1 MGGTSVKT
9 TLVYAGIAGKGFD
22 SLKQGMDSG
31 WISHGLASLSACAKS
46 AGFEIDLIDL
56 RALSG
61 WQQFREELARRAPAV
76 LGLSM
81 MSVDYEPVM
90 EAVALVKEL
99 NPQIITVVGGPH
111 PTFEPEEVLANPHI
125 DYVVTGE
132 GEITFIDLLRAIRE
146 GSRPAE
152 RLLPGVHP
160 DLDQIPFS
168 DHELFLDEWR
178 RWGYDLDSPEVPFV
192 PELPAPFVTII
203 AGRGCRYKCN
213 FCKPGEDLLFGKGT
227 RRRGV
232 ANVIAELKELRQKHG
247 FASFMFH
254 DDCLLE
260 DRNWCI
266 EFANTY
272 RAEGFSQPF
281 FCQSRADLIVHYEE
295 MVKTMRDS
303 GLRGLFIGF
312 ESGSDRVLRFIKKG
326 TTRQRNLDAA
336 KICKKYGITVWAN
349 YMLGLPTETEEE
361 IKETISMLKEID
373 PDYYSP
379 AFYTPHPGSE
389 LYDYCLE
396 NDLSLITSHK
406 SYRRNPTELKI
417 KGHDLEF
424 LQWALAES
432 QRRRP
437 LNALKRA
444 FNAAWE
450 KYTDPRRYARKAR
463 RILGL
468 DGGAE

>member
-1 MGGTSVKT
+1 VKT

-31 WISHGLASLSACAKS
+31 WISHGLAGLSACAKS
-46 AGFEIDLIDL
+46 EGFDVDLIDL

-61 WQQFREELARRAPAV
+61 WEQFREELASRAPDV
-76 LGLSM
+76 VGLSM

-90 EAVALVKEL
+90 EAVGIVKEV

-111 PTFEPEEVLANPHI
+111 PTFEPEDVLANPHI
-125 DYVVTGE
+125 DYAVTAE
-132 GEITFIDLLRAIRE
+132 GEITFVNLLRAIQEER
-146 GSRPAE
+146 RPAE
-152 RLLPGVHP
+152 RLLVGIHP
-160 DLDQIPFS
+160 DLDRLPII
-168 DHELFLDEWR
+168 DRELFLDEWR

-192 PELPAPFVTII
+192 PELPPPFVTII

-227 RRRGV
+227 RRRSV
-232 ANVIAELKELRQKHG
+232 TNVIAELKDLRRKYN

-260 DRNWCI
+260 DRAWCE
-266 EFANTY
+266 EFARVY

-281 FCQSRADLIVHYEE
+281 FCQSRADLIVLYEE
-295 MVKTMRDS
+295 MVKVMRDS

-326 TTRQRNLDAA
+326 TNRQHNLDAA
-336 KICKKYGITVWAN
+336 KICEKYGITIWAN
-349 YMLGLPTETEEE
+349 YMMGLPTETEEE

-396 NDLSLITSHK
+396 HDLSLITSHA

-424 LQWALAES
+424 LQWALVES
-432 QRRRP
+432 QRRKP
-437 LNALKRA
+437 LNSLKRK

-450 KYTDPRRYARKAR
+450 KYTDPRRYVRKAK
-463 RILGL
+463 RILGV
-468 DGGAE
+468 DGSQAVRGV

>member
-1 MGGTSVKT
+1 MKT
-9 TLVYAGIAGKGFD
+9 TLIYAGIAGKGFN

-46 AGFEIDLIDL
+46 AGFEVDLVDL

-61 WQQFREELARRAPAV
+61 WEQLGQELAQRKPDV
-76 LGLSM
+76 VGLGM

-90 EAVALVKEL
+90 EAIAVVKEF

-111 PTFEPEEVLANPHI
+111 PTFQPDDVLSNPRI

-132 GEITFIDLLRAIRE
+132 GEITLIELLKAIQE
-146 GSRPAE
+146 GHRPAE
-152 RLLPGVHP
+152 RLLPGAHP
-160 DLDQIPFS
+160 DLDSLPLI
-168 DHELFLDEWR
+168 DRALFLDEWR
-178 RWGYDLDSPEVPFV
+178 RWGYDLNSPEVPFV

-213 FCKPGEDLLFGKGT
+213 FCKPGEELIFGKKT
-227 RRRGV
+227 RRRSV
-232 ANVIAELKELRQKHG
+232 ANVIGELKTLRDRYG

-260 DRNWCI
+260 NRAWCVD
-266 EFANTY
+266 FANAY
-272 RAEGFSQPF
+272 RAEGFTQPF
-281 FCQSRADLIVHYEE
+281 FCQSRADLIVLYED
-295 MVKTMRDS
+295 MVKLMRDS

-326 TTRQRNLDAA
+326 TTRKRNLDAA
-336 KICKKYGITVWAN
+336 QVCKKYDIAIWAN
-349 YMLGLPTETEEE
+349 YMLGLPTETEDEM
-361 IKETISMLKEID
+361 KETISMLKEID

-396 NDLSLITSHK
+396 HGLSLITSHK
-406 SYRRNPTELKI
+406 SYSRNPTELKI
-417 KGHDLEF
+417 KGHDLAF
-424 LQWALAES
+424 LQWALTES
-432 QRRRP
+432 QRRKP
-437 LNALKRA
+437 ANAFRRA
-444 FNAAWE
+444 FKATWE
-450 KYTDPRRYARKAR
+450 KFTDPHRYARKAKR
-463 RILGL
+463 VWQGMYA
-468 DGGAE
+468 GSK